1 MSKQKIKHKKGEKK
15 ICIEK
20 VKKKNRKKKEI
31 DIFNKAPNL
40 IDILIPDFIDEKR
53 DYIVIGDGKYI
64 RSFVLAIYPS
74 KTYLGW
80 LDGVFSLLGD
90 ITLSIINR
98 PTSED
103 SVIRQLNKKVTVLE
117 SERQTYESKGNI
129 ELIHPLEKMI
139 NDYDQIRRQ
148 VQTSNDKLFFI
159 TILLRINAKNLEEL
173 NEKTD
178 LLKNEFAK
186 MSAKARTLNFRQLS
200 GLRANLPFN
209 TLNIYDYE
217 RNVTTSGVA
226 TMFPIAN
233 SNVESSIDG
242 VPIR

>member
-53 DYIVIGDGKYI
+53 DYIVIGDDKYI

-103 SVIRQLNKKVTVLE
+103 SVIRQLNKKVTVISIANYSDTADITMNVGE
-117 SERQTYESKGNI
+117 KTY
-129 ELIHPLEKMI
+129 
-139 NDYDQIRRQ
+139 QIGA
-148 VQTSNDKLFFI
+148 NLAIDFP
-159 TILLRINAKNLEEL
+159 INAVI
-173 NEKTD
+173 EKI
-178 LLKNEFAK
+178 
-186 MSAKARTLNFRQLS
+186 TLNSSAADTKIQLLVK
-200 GLRANLPFN
+200 GV
-209 TLNIYDYE
+209 E
-217 RNVTTSGVA
+217 NV
-226 TMFPIAN
+226 
-233 SNVESSIDG
+233 
-242 VPIR
+242 